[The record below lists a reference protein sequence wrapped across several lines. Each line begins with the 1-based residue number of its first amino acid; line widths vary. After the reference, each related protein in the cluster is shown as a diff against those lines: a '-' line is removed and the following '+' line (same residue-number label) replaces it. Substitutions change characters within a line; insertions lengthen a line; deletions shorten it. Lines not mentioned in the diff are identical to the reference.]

1 MDIQV
6 LSGIPLAN
14 IDESAAREMA
24 ARGQAAPIGISRK
37 DGDNEVILQKV
48 DFGYGAGTA
57 NGLQPRLSI
66 QVQAGYKRLHAFA
79 LLTLQR
85 NPADEYELALALSG
99 TEIVNS
105 VNRSLLEANAVTPV
119 QGRYI
124 ALNRKIDQSTV
135 EVAIRLQG
143 AAGGGTQLTSD
154 LIGQVVFVLTR
165 Y

>member
-6 LSGIPLAN
+6 LSGLPLAN
-14 IDESAAREMA
+14 IDESTARDMA
-24 ARGQAAPIGISRK
+24 ARGQMPPMGITRK

-48 DFGYGAGTA
+48 DFAYPAGTA
-57 NGLQPRLSI
+57 NGLQARISL

-79 LLTLQR
+79 LVTNQR
-85 NPADEYELALALSG
+85 NAADEYELALALSG
-99 TEIVNS
+99 QEIVNS

-124 ALNRKIDQSTV
+124 DLNRKIDQSTI
-135 EVAIRLQG
+135 EVTIRLDG
-143 AAGGGTQLTSD
+143 AAAGGTQLTGN
-154 LIGQVVFVLTR
+154 LAGQVVFRLTR